1 MLFINIIYIITINN
15 DKLLLCVVNNIM
27 LQINHITDHIK
38 LYVLMNK
45 VHIFPQLRGYV
56 NRKRSNFRGGESV

>member
-38 LYVLMNK
+38 LYVLKNIK
-45 VHIFPQLRGYV
+45 Y
-56 NRKRSNFRGGESV
+56 